1 MRLPELLSR
10 GGGVFRPNSASRI
23 LEGWR
28 VFWGLVERRSFTTAS
43 YLKKPVEFVRLGEP
57 MFLRAIELHLE
68 CKRFWLVQTIREDVS
83 HGLYDH
89 LKQVLL
95 IPDKEAWSLQFDSR
109 NWREITPA
117 DELEPHERSPG
128 TLRLNMVLFNPIFGN
143 VHGPAPSLDEF
154 IDKEETVVERATSC
168 S

>member
-1 MRLPELLSR
+1 
-10 GGGVFRPNSASRI
+10 
-23 LEGWR
+23 

-128 TLRLNMVLFNPIFGN
+128 TLRLNMVLFNPIFRN